1 MEGWDH
7 QISADPLE
15 MKQLVGSAKRVTL
28 ALGSKKRRVY
38 DDELEMRK
46 AFRRSLFAARDIQ
59 EGEVFSEDMIVMKR
73 PGNGVNP
80 NRINE
85 FIGRV
90 ARQNIK
96 KDKMLSGDDLSGGL
110 GFVAIF
116 RRAGSKGLHRKTRKY
131 FVASLLY
138 STQ

>member
-1 MEGWDH
+1 
-7 QISADPLE
+7 
-15 MKQLVGSAKRVTL
+15 
-28 ALGSKKRRVY
+28 
-38 DDELEMRK
+38 MRK

-96 KDKMLSGDDLSGGL
+96 KDKMLSGDDLSGAWVFVSHHSGARWIK
-110 GFVAIF
+110 GFAIEKQENILWQ
-116 RRAGSKGLHRKTRKY
+116 ASYTALSGSGCGLHCNYPCDR
-131 FVASLLY
+131 
-138 STQ
+138 

>member
-1 MEGWDH
+1 
-7 QISADPLE
+7 
-15 MKQLVGSAKRVTL
+15 
-28 ALGSKKRRVY
+28 
-38 DDELEMRK
+38 
-46 AFRRSLFAARDIQ
+46 
-59 EGEVFSEDMIVMKR
+59 MIVMKR

-110 GFVAIF
+110 GFC
-116 RRAGSKGLHRKTRKY
+116 
-131 FVASLLY
+131 
-138 STQ
+138 